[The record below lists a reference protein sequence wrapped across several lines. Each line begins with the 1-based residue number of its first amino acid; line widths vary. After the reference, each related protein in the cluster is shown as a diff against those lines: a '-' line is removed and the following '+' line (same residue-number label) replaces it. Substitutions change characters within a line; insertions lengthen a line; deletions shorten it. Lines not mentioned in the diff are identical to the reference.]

1 MRVKIVSKYKTKKI
15 ERILKKFSFKVVKR
29 NPDFVLCYGGDG
41 TILYCERAFP
51 GIPKI
56 IIKVFSSICRK
67 CDYTFDHL
75 EKILKRVVSKKY
87 KIVEENKVVARVKN
101 KKLVGLNEIQVRN
114 KTPVKALRFSL
125 KVGNKKF
132 ENLFADGVIVSTPF
146 GSAAYYSSTGGK
158 PFKKG
163 IGISLINV
171 YNKKIKSFVVSEN
184 SKIEVKVL
192 RGPALVMVDNYEK
205 FIEVKKGNKVL
216 IKKAKEKARFVYI
229 SKI

>member
-1 MRVKIVSKYKTKKI
+1 MKVKIVSKYKTKKI
-15 ERILKKFSFKVVKR
+15 ERILKKFGFKVVKR
-29 NPDFVLCYGGDG
+29 NPNFVLCYGGDG
-41 TILYCERAFP
+41 TILYSERVFP
-51 GIPKI
+51 GTPKI

-67 CDYTFDHL
+67 CDYTFDYL
-75 EKILKRVVSKKY
+75 EKILKRIVSGKY
-87 KIVEENKVVARVKN
+87 KIVEENKVVAKFKN

-125 KVGNKKF
+125 RVKNKKF
-132 ENLFADGVIVSTPF
+132 ENLFGDGVIVSTPF
-146 GSAAYYSSTGGK
+146 GSTAYYSSTGGK

-163 IGISLINV
+163 IGISFINMI
-171 YNKKIKSFVVSEN
+171 NKKIKSFIVPEN
-184 SKIEVKVL
+184 SKIEVKIL

-229 SKI
+229 GKN